1 MQRNRPNRLATEP
14 KAWWQRV
21 AAGER
26 LPKGPLIANSKC
38 EGTVEDPRNI
48 ALDVREMIRKRVFEQ
63 PVGSVSPSR
72 EQCCYAAPDVAHL
85 RSHHRRD
92 FRNRPC
98 RSRRRNRVPTQ
109 TPAAPSASAAAIP
122 RPSAMPPA
130 AITGVSPTAS
140 TIAGTRGNVATVPLT
155 WPPASPMT
163 STPLSTA
170 RRASSACPRCRER
183 HQPWRASLGRRG
195 RAKRTR

>member
-1 MQRNRPNRLATEP
+1 MMQRNRPNRLATEP

-85 RSHHRRD
+85 PSHHRRD

-98 RSRRRNRVPTQ
+98 RSRRRQGSDVDIQ
-109 TPAAPSASAAAIP
+109 GGLTPPQRREIGCQPRHPLLRAPARRPYRDHRRCRQRQSRECHRPHQRSLAREATS
-122 RPSAMPPA
+122 RPSP
-130 AITGVSPTAS
+130 
-140 TIAGTRGNVATVPLT
+140 
-155 WPPASPMT
+155 
-163 STPLSTA
+163 
-170 RRASSACPRCRER
+170 
-183 HQPWRASLGRRG
+183 
-195 RAKRTR
+195 